1 MAKEIKALSP
11 LEWKVY
17 RTIKRNTYSPLREN
31 KWTSQLELVEAVNS
45 DLTLDEVLN
54 YNEKDYNHCRAL
66 WTIVNRINQSGL
78 IPKIIVIKDYH
89 YKLGNKAE
97 CKAYF
102 AKQRRDAL
110 GKLTRLSTLERRM
123 NKNGQG
129 TILDNNLKP
138 ITDESSARKWL
149 ETLVPDV
156 LEIMKEEEDGK
167 KKNVQQGSLAN

>member
-1 MAKEIKALSP
+1 MAKKEKTELTAL
-11 LEWKVY
+11 EKKIY
-17 RTIKRNTYSPLREN
+17 NTIKHNTYSPLREN
-31 KWTSQLELVEAVNS
+31 KWTSQRELVDAVNN
-45 DLTLDEVLN
+45 DLALGESLN

-66 WTIVNRINQSGL
+66 WTIVNNINQSGL

-110 GKLTRLSTLERRM
+110 GKLKRLSTLERRM

-149 ETLVPDV
+149 ETRVPDV
-156 LEIMKEEEDGK
+156 LEIMKEEENGSK
-167 KKNVQQGSLAN
+167 TNVQP